1 MGVLCRFVTVTIE
14 TPLTLTGE
22 STDISVS
29 ISFQSVISALGRPL
43 VH

>member
-1 MGVLCRFVTVTIE
+1 MGVLCRFVTVNIE

-29 ISFQSVISALGRPL
+29 ILFQSVIFALDGPL

>member
-1 MGVLCRFVTVTIE
+1 MGALCHFVTVNIE
-14 TPLTLTGE
+14 TPLTLTGA

-29 ISFQSVISALGRPL
+29 ILFQSVISALGGPL

>member
-1 MGVLCRFVTVTIE
+1 MGVLCHCVTENIE

-22 STDISVS
+22 STDITVS
-29 ISFQSVISALGRPL
+29 ILFQSVISALGRPL